1 MRRLF
6 IVFEGVDGAG
16 KSEIS
21 AKVSKIIGATHLESP
36 INEFKKIRQYGDLN
50 LNDKGRFLFYL
61 ASNFDL
67 SNYVCKQRLNK
78 TIVCARY
85 FHSTMIGYAS
95 RQGLDIEDFYESP
108 PVSLHDLEKPDI
120 TIFLYVNEEV
130 QRKRIE
136 SREFNGNSP
145 TDYKCLNDEIYRKSL
160 FKNYC
165 SISIKENW
173 INIDTSSMS
182 VDEVVNECVQK
193 VSQNDVFF

>member
-1 MRRLF
+1 MRKPF
-6 IVFEGVDGAG
+6 IVFEGVDGSG

-21 AKVSKIIGATHLESP
+21 AKVSKTIGATHLESP
-36 INEFKKIRQYGDLN
+36 ISEFKKIRQYVDLN

-67 SNYVCKQRLNK
+67 SNYVHEQRVHQ

-120 TIFLYVNEEV
+120 TIFLYVNEET
-130 QRKRIE
+130 QRARIE
-136 SREFNGNSP
+136 SRELNENSP
-145 TDYKCLNDEIYRKSL
+145 TDYKCLNDENYRKIL

-165 SISIKENW
+165 SIAIKQNW
-173 INIDTSSMS
+173 IYIDTSSMS
-182 VDEVVNECVQK
+182 IDQVAAKCIEIISQK
-193 VSQNDVFF
+193 